1 MAPITNGLKNANEI
15 RRAFV
20 KNYCKKLTPEQIQ
33 WARMKKS
40 IGEPIVDKDI
50 LTTRRIVKIVSQ
62 TEPEVV
68 QHANNILNI
77 PGYSVSN
84 PNPKVDRMKKV
95 YGYLAQLPTET
106 RAKVEQFNNA
116 VKRTRFVS
124 KDELKNEI
132 AMKKQINQ
140 WMKEDTKLGRIQL
153 P

>member
-1 MAPITNGLKNANEI
+1 
-15 RRAFV
+15 
-20 KNYCKKLTPEQIQ
+20 
-33 WARMKKS
+33 
-40 IGEPIVDKDI
+40 EPIVDKDI